1 MASPPIVHA
10 VAGALGSSLSIWLL
24 YPLERA
30 RIELQRSSPLKGTT
44 NDHDPTNAGCDT
56 DDGEVV
62 EVVFEAAE
70 EESWQDALAETSG
83 AVPRTDSMA
92 MDPLV
97 VACQHRSTDDSTTIA
112 NCIQRLRKN
121 QVLYQGVSTI
131 VLTTGI
137 SNFVFFYLNELLKQ
151 VLAPPDRYRK
161 VAMPVGQRH
170 LVRLAATR
178 PSPGRAL
185 LASFLA
191 GICNV
196 CITNPFWVANMNLLS
211 SQHSNH
217 NTNESSC
224 AALGLFT
231 ELQRIVKEKGWT
243 HLWAGTGASLLL
255 VSNPILQFFVYEEL
269 KSRRVFGPVTNS
281 SVCSFVN
288 GALAKFVAT
297 VATYPFQLSQTI
309 MRSDDTYKSTW
320 DCIITLYRQN
330 GYRVLFRGIKAKLL
344 QTVLTAA
351 FTFLT
356 YEQIVSAL
364 TSIVGTLQHK
374 ETERRMQKWP

>member
-30 RIELQRSSPLKGTT
+30 RIELQRSSPLKRTT
-44 NDHDPTNAGCDT
+44 NDHDPTNAECDT
-56 DDGEVV
+56 D
-62 EVVFEAAE
+62 
-70 EESWQDALAETSG
+70 
-83 AVPRTDSMA
+83 
-92 MDPLV
+92 
-97 VACQHRSTDDSTTIA
+97 VASEDHRSKDDSTTIA

-151 VLAPPDRYRK
+151 ILAPPDRSRE

-178 PSPGRAL
+178 LPPGRAL

-196 CITNPFWVANMNLLS
+196 CIMNPFWVANMNLLS

-217 NTNESSC
+217 NTNTSSC

-281 SVCSFVN
+281 SSLCSFVN
-288 GALAKFVAT
+288 GALAKLIAT
-297 VATYPFQLSQTI
+297 VATYPLQLSQTI
-309 MRSDDTYKSTW
+309 MRSDDRYKSTW
-320 DCIITLYRQN
+320 DCIITLY
-330 GYRVLFRGIKAKLL
+330 GYRALFRGMKAKLL

-364 TSIVGTLQHK
+364 TSIVGTLQHQ
-374 ETERRMQKWP
+374 ETKRRMQKWPRQVS